1 MHMTDTNVT
10 VPLSRPVTLEAL
22 AHAYEAQA
30 LELAK
35 LRERLEEM
43 EDIRVSEAA
52 EARALAR
59 GEVPEPFD
67 PIADLDLTP
76 EDIAEEAALYAA
88 ERDVVDSR

>member
-1 MHMTDTNVT
+1 MNNVAP
-10 VPLSRPVTLEAL
+10 PLPSPVTLEAL

-30 LELAK
+30 LELAE

-67 PIADLDLTP
+67 PIADLGLTP
-76 EDIAEEAALYAA
+76 EDVAEEAARYAA
-88 ERDVVDSR
+88 ERDAAAGR